1 MEGLGKFFLSIGVDV
16 DDLNKGLNNSEKKID
31 DFGSKLK
38 SLGTKL
44 SNELSA
50 PLSLVA
56 KKTSVLSNSFESLKK
71 SFNSILGSINVNDF
85 SSNLESVGSK
95 LSIGLSAPLA
105 LVANSALDA
114 SGNFESLQT
123 SFNTMLGSVEAG
135 KQMMQD
141 LQKFN
146 LSTPFESEEVAK
158 ATKSLLAFGF
168 AQQDIIPNLRRIG
181 DISSGV
187 GMSVQELADIYGKAR
202 VQGTLMSE
210 DINQLT
216 GRGIPIIQ
224 EFAKQ
229 LGVGA
234 DQVKKL
240 ASEGKIS
247 FTQLEQAFVSLTS
260 EGGKF
265 FGMTANQ
272 ANTWQGVMSNASD
285 SITQSLVTLGDTII
299 KSLNLKEVI
308 PQATAYLGDMV
319 EAFKSLSPEAQKAI
333 TIIGGLAIVVPPI
346 LALIGTALP
355 MLTAGFTALISPV
368 GLVTVAVGALVA
380 VLGEHYLT
388 TKKIESAMNSLEEV
402 NQRVSDSIRTEVD
415 EVANLNEILKSNT
428 TTYDEKKKALERL
441 QQINP
446 KYFSGLN
453 AENINYSQL
462 NKSIS
467 LYVENL
473 KNAQLAKELADK
485 LSKNQT
491 LVGELQK
498 NPSKGLS
505 YAEGVG
511 VALLSPQGEAQFKSN
526 VKNIVDKQIRTIEQ
540 ENLRMKHQL
549 TNLKIKGYGVSDMSS
564 AMPTAPT
571 AGGATTATGTDNKAL
586 KKQIDEEFKLREGLL
601 NDIQK
606 LTIERITDSS
616 KREIEMLKFNTEK
629 EIEEYKKRIDG
640 HKELEDLFASWKLG
654 REKKLQDDIFA
665 IQQKNMIIP
674 KAIKQPEMFKGFDM
688 KDTTKG
694 MKDSLNNLIE
704 VGTQAQLA
712 STNVANLEKFL
723 GLAQG
728 TINDTNYS
736 DYAQQAQI
744 VLDASTNMKDALKQ
758 LSTEAITNTSIMIGE
773 IIAGTE
779 SIKSLGMLLM
789 DTISQALAQIAKIQI
804 FYGLG
809 NLLAGNKIEG
819 AKQLFGGI
827 AAGIGSGILK
837 GMGNKAQNQQPA
849 MQQTQNYS
857 VIRGGDIFTAQNRY
871 QVIKGF

>member
-16 DDLNKGLNNSEKKID
+16 DDLNKGLNNAQKKID
-31 DFGSKLK
+31 DFGSKL
-38 SLGTKL
+38 
-44 SNELSA
+44 
-50 PLSLVA
+50 
-56 KKTSVLSNSFESLKK
+56 
-71 SFNSILGSINVNDF
+71 
-85 SSNLESVGSK
+85 ESVGTK

-105 LVANSALDA
+105 LVAKSALDA

-146 LSTPFESEEVAK
+146 LSTPFEFESEEVAK
-158 ATKSLLAFGF
+158 ATKILLAFGF

-187 GMSVQELADIYGKAR
+187 GISVQELADIYGKAR

-388 TKKIESAMNSLEEV
+388 TKKIESATNSLEEV

-453 AENINYSQL
+453 AENLNYSEL
-462 NKSIS
+462 NVSLSKYIDFIQKSA
-467 LYVENL
+467 
-473 KNAQLAKELADK
+473 KAKELFDK
-485 LSKNQT
+485 IQKNESLIKSIQSNPSSGVSYVEMAINQVKSGDFLNPFKGAEISLEQSKNRLRKIQQET
-491 LVGELQK
+491 LKMSHELG
-498 NPSKGLS
+498 NLS
-505 YAEGVG
+505 I
-511 VALLSPQGEAQFKSN
+511 Q
-526 VKNIVDKQIRTIEQ
+526 
-540 ENLRMKHQL
+540 
-549 TNLKIKGYGVSDMSS
+549 GYGVSNTNT
-564 AMPTAPT
+564 PTG
-571 AGGATTATGTDNKAL
+571 GGATTPTGTDNKAL

-640 HKELEDLFASWKLG
+640 HKDLEDLFASWKLG

-728 TINDTNYS
+728 TINNTNYS

-744 VLDASTNMKDALKQ
+744 VLDANQSMKDSLKQ
-758 LSTEAITNTSIMIGE
+758 LGVEATTNLGIMVGE
-773 IIAGTE
+773 MIAGTE
-779 SIKSLGMLLM
+779 SIKNVGIMLL
-789 DTISQALAQIAKIQI
+789 DTLSKALAQMATIKAVAGFGKIFTGNVAGGIKDIAG
-804 FYGLG
+804 GLG
-809 NLLAGNKIEG
+809 L
-819 AKQLFGGI
+819 
-827 AAGIGSGILK
+827 GIGSGILK
-837 GMGNKAQNQQPA
+837 GMANKAQNQQPA

>member
-16 DDLNKGLNNSEKKID
+16 DDLNKGLNNAQKKID
-31 DFGSKLK
+31 DFGSKLE
-38 SLGTKL
+38 SIGT
-44 SNELSA
+44 
-50 PLSLVA
+50 
-56 KKTSVLSNSFESLKK
+56 
-71 SFNSILGSINVNDF
+71 
-85 SSNLESVGSK
+85 K

-105 LVANSALDA
+105 LVAKSALDA

-202 VQGTLMSE
+202 VQGTLFAE

-216 GRGIPIIQ
+216 GRGIPIIA

-229 LGVGA
+229 LGVTEG
-234 DQVKKL
+234 QVKKL

-272 ANTWQGVMSNASD
+272 AGTWQGVMSNASD

-319 EAFKSLSPEAQKAI
+319 EAFKSLSPEAQRAI

-368 GLVTVAVGALVA
+368 GLVTVAIGALVA

-388 TKKIESAMNSLEEV
+388 TKKIESATNSLEEV

-453 AENINYSQL
+453 AENLNYSEL
-462 NKSIS
+462 NVSLSKYIDFIQKSA
-467 LYVENL
+467 
-473 KNAQLAKELADK
+473 KAKELFDK
-485 LSKNQT
+485 IQKNESLIKSIQSNPSSGVSYVEMAINQVKSGDFLNPFKGAEISLEQSKNRLRKIQQET
-491 LVGELQK
+491 LKMSHELG
-498 NPSKGLS
+498 NLS
-505 YAEGVG
+505 I
-511 VALLSPQGEAQFKSN
+511 Q
-526 VKNIVDKQIRTIEQ
+526 
-540 ENLRMKHQL
+540 
-549 TNLKIKGYGVSDMSS
+549 GYGVSNTNT
-564 AMPTAPT
+564 PTG
-571 AGGATTATGTDNKAL
+571 GGATTPTGTDNKAL

-674 KAIKQPEMFKGFDM
+674 KAIKQPEMFKGFDV
-688 KDTTKG
+688 KDTAKG

-728 TINDTNYS
+728 TINNTNYS

-837 GMGNKAQNQQPA
+837 GMSNKAQNQQPA